1 MVIHL
6 RGFLRILVVSNTE
19 FKYDLGVVG
28 LGYVGLPLAVESATS
43 SLNVLGFDI
52 NSERVEMINNGHSP
66 IEDISNE
73 ELSQS
78 LKNFHSITE
87 SKELSQCRN
96 IVISVPTP
104 LTDYQPDLSY
114 VINAAK
120 TVGENLVKNQ
130 VVILESTTYP
140 GTTVEVLIPNLE
152 KMSGLKAGEDFF
164 VGYSPERIDPGNK
177 VWKFKNTPKV
187 ISGINNVSTEKIQS
201 FYESIIDE
209 TVLVKGTKEAEM
221 VKLLENTYRH
231 VNIALINEL
240 AILCKMLDIDIWEV
254 VNAAKTKPFGFES
267 FKPGPGVGGHCIP
280 VDPEYLS
287 FKTRQIGKPVRFVE
301 LAQEIN
307 NSMPLYVVNQVNE
320 ILNKNKI
327 ILNSSK
333 ILLMGV
339 AYKKDISDMRESP
352 AIDIVELLLDKE
364 VDISYYDPYVEE
376 FKVSGHI
383 INREV
388 DTNSFEDYDMLLV
401 LTPHSNFAQLDF
413 NNLKTII
420 FDTTGSDFIKS
431 TERI

>member
-1 MVIHL
+1 MT
-6 RGFLRILVVSNTE
+6 SNSE
-19 FKYDLGVVG
+19 FEYDLGVVG
-28 LGYVGLPLAVESATS
+28 LGYVGLPLAVEASIQGLS
-43 SLNVLGFDI
+43 VIGYDI
-52 NSERVEMINNGHSP
+52 NSERVEMINNGISP
-66 IEDISNE
+66 IEDISND
-73 ELSQS
+73 ELSNALEKFFS
-78 LKNFHSITE
+78 TLDGKLL
-87 SKELSQCRN
+87 SKCQN

-114 VINAAK
+114 VISAAK
-120 TVGENLVKNQ
+120 TVGNNLVKNQ

-140 GTTVEVLIPNLE
+140 GTTIEVLIPNLE
-152 KMSGLKAGEDFF
+152 STSKLKAGEDFF

-187 ISGINNVSTEKIQS
+187 ISGINDISTDKIQS
-201 FYESIIDE
+201 FYESIIE
-209 TVLVKGTKEAEM
+209 TTVLVKGTKEAEM

-240 AILCKMLDIDIWEV
+240 AMLCKMLDIDIWEV

-307 NSMPLYVVNQVNE
+307 NSMPAYVVGQISE
-320 ILNKNKI
+320 ILNKNGKL
-327 ILNSSK
+327 LNNSK

-352 AIDIVELLLDKE
+352 AIDVTELLLEKKVDVSYFDPFVKE
-364 VDISYYDPYVEE
+364 FSV
-376 FKVSGHI
+376 FGKK
-383 INREV
+383 INKE
-388 DTNSFEDYDMLLV
+388 DEINSFDNYDMLLV
-401 LTPHSNFAQLDF
+401 LTPHSNFSDIDF
-413 NNLKTII
+413 SKLKTII
-420 FDTTGSDFIKS
+420 FDTTGSDFIQS

>member
-1 MVIHL
+1 MT
-6 RGFLRILVVSNTE
+6 SNSE
-19 FKYDLGVVG
+19 FEYDLGVVG
-28 LGYVGLPLAVESATS
+28 LGYVGLPLAVEASIQGLS
-43 SLNVLGFDI
+43 VIGYDI
-52 NSERVEMINNGHSP
+52 NSERVEMINNGISP
-66 IEDISNE
+66 IEDISND
-73 ELSQS
+73 ELSNALEKFFS
-78 LKNFHSITE
+78 TLDGKLL
-87 SKELSQCRN
+87 SKCQN

-114 VINAAK
+114 VISAAK
-120 TVGENLVKNQ
+120 TVGNNLVKNQ

-140 GTTVEVLIPNLE
+140 GTTIEVLIPNLE
-152 KMSGLKAGEDFF
+152 STSKLKAGEDFF

-187 ISGINNVSTEKIQS
+187 ISGINDISTDKIQS
-201 FYESIIDE
+201 FYESIIE
-209 TVLVKGTKEAEM
+209 TTVLVKGTKEAEM

-240 AILCKMLDIDIWEV
+240 AMLCKMLDIDIWEV

-307 NSMPLYVVNQVNE
+307 NSMPAYVVGQISE
-320 ILNKNKI
+320 ILNKNGKL
-327 ILNSSK
+327 LNNSK

-352 AIDIVELLLDKE
+352 AIDVTELLLEKKVDVSYFDPFVKE
-364 VDISYYDPYVEE
+364 FSVFGKE
-376 FKVSGHI
+376 
-383 INREV
+383 INNE
-388 DTNSFEDYDMLLV
+388 DEINSFDNYDMLLV
-401 LTPHSNFAQLDF
+401 LTPHSNFSDIDF
-413 NNLKTII
+413 SKLKTII
-420 FDTTGSDFIKS
+420 FDTTGSDFIQS

>member
-1 MVIHL
+1 MSDNL
-6 RGFLRILVVSNTE
+6 D
-19 FKYDLGVVG
+19 FKYELGVVG
-28 LGYVGLPLAVESATS
+28 LGYVGLPLAVEASLQD
-43 SLNVLGFDI
+43 LNVVGYDI
-52 NSERVEMINNGHSP
+52 NSERVEMINNGLSP
-66 IEDISNE
+66 IEDISTE
-73 ELSQS
+73 ELSS
-78 LKNFHSITE
+78 ALKNFHSTID
-87 SKELSQCRN
+87 SKELSDCKN
-96 IVISVPTP
+96 VVISVPTP

-114 VINAAK
+114 VIDAAK
-120 TVGENLVKNQ
+120 TVGKNLVLNQ

-140 GTTVEVLIPNLE
+140 GTTLEVLIPNLE
-152 KMSGLKAGEDFF
+152 EQSGLIAGKDFY

-187 ISGINNVSTEKIQS
+187 VSGMNNDSTKKIKE

-209 TVLVKGTKEAEM
+209 IVVVNGTKEAEM

-240 AILCKMLDIDIWEV
+240 AMLCEKLEIDIWEV

-307 NSMPLYVVNQVNE
+307 NSMPTYVVNRVSD
-320 ILNKNKI
+320 L
-327 ILNSSK
+327 LNSKDKILRNSK
-333 ILLMGV
+333 ILLLGV

-352 AIDIVELLLDKE
+352 AINIAELLLNKS
-364 VDISYYDPYVEE
+364 VQVSFYDPFVQE
-376 FKVSGHI
+376 FSVSGNS
-383 INREV
+383 INKET
-388 DTNSFEDYDMLLV
+388 DEKAFNNYDMILV
-401 LTPHSNFAQLDF
+401 LTPHTKFKEINFSNLE
-413 NNLKTII
+413 TII
-420 FDTTGSDFIKS
+420 FDSTGSDFIKS

>member
-1 MVIHL
+1 MTTN
-6 RGFLRILVVSNTE
+6 SE
-19 FKYDLGVVG
+19 FEYDLGVVG
-28 LGYVGLPLAVESATS
+28 LGYVGLPLAVEASIQGLS
-43 SLNVLGFDI
+43 VIGYDI
-52 NSERVEMINNGHSP
+52 NSERVEMIYNGISP
-66 IEDISNE
+66 IEDISND
-73 ELSQS
+73 ELSNALEKFFS
-78 LKNFHSITE
+78 TLDGKLL
-87 SKELSQCRN
+87 SKCQN

-114 VINAAK
+114 VISAAK
-120 TVGENLVKNQ
+120 TVGNNLVKNQ

-140 GTTVEVLIPNLE
+140 GTTIEVLIPNLE
-152 KMSGLKAGEDFF
+152 STSKLKAGEDFF

-187 ISGINNVSTEKIQS
+187 ISGINDISTDKIQS
-201 FYESIIDE
+201 FYESIIE
-209 TVLVKGTKEAEM
+209 TTVLVKGTKEAEM

-240 AILCKMLDIDIWEV
+240 AMLCKMLDIDIWEV

-307 NSMPLYVVNQVNE
+307 NSMPAYVVGQISE
-320 ILNKNKI
+320 ILNKNGKL
-327 ILNSSK
+327 LNNSK

-352 AIDIVELLLDKE
+352 AIDVTELLLEKKVDVSYFDPFVKE
-364 VDISYYDPYVEE
+364 FSVFGKE
-376 FKVSGHI
+376 
-383 INREV
+383 INKE
-388 DTNSFEDYDMLLV
+388 DEINSFDNYDMLLV
-401 LTPHSNFAQLDF
+401 LTPHSNFSDIDF
-413 NNLKTII
+413 SKLKTII
-420 FDTTGSDFIKS
+420 FDTTGSDFIQS

>member
-1 MVIHL
+1 MVD
-6 RGFLRILVVSNTE
+6 NTE
-19 FKYDLGVVG
+19 FIYDLGVVG
-28 LGYVGLPLAVESATS
+28 LGYVGLPLAVEAANCG
-43 SLNVLGFDI
+43 LKVLGFDI
-52 NSERVEMINNGHSP
+52 NPERVQSISDCHSP

-73 ELSQS
+73 ELSKSQQ
-78 LKNFHSITE
+78 NFHATTE
-87 SKELSQCRN
+87 SKELSNCKN

-140 GTTVEVLIPNLE
+140 GTTTEVLIPNLE
-152 KMSGLKAGEDFF
+152 NISGMKAGDDFF
-164 VGYSPERIDPGNK
+164 VGYSPERIDPGNE

-187 ISGINNVSTEKIQS
+187 ISGINDISTQKIQS

-209 TVLVKGTKEAEM
+209 TVMVKGTKEAEM

-240 AILCKMLDIDIWEV
+240 AMLCKMLDIDIWEV

-307 NSMPLYVVNQVNE
+307 NSMPLYVVNQVSE
-320 ILNKNKI
+320 ILNKNKM
-327 ILNSSK
+327 ILNNSK

-352 AIDIVELLLDKE
+352 AIDIAELLLDKD
-364 VDISYYDPYVEE
+364 VDVSYYDPYVEE
-376 FKVSGHI
+376 FEVTDYKV
-383 INREV
+383 NREV
-388 DTNSFEDYDMLLV
+388 DTHSFEDYDMLLV
-401 LTPHSNFAQLDF
+401 LTPHSNFAKLDF